1 MKVKSAE
8 TTMQDRRLPEFTTQ
22 RLFLRGIRL
31 SDADSYEKH
40 FADYEVLQYLN
51 SSIPW
56 PYPRGGAKEYFTNV
70 MFPGQGIDSWNW
82 GIFFKE
88 YRRECIGCI
97 SLWRESRPENRGF
110 WLARKYWGQGLMT
123 EAVQPILNYAFKE
136 LGFKKLVFANAV
148 QNKASRRI
156 KEKTGCRYV
165 GTEPRQFLNL
175 EFTECEIWELA
186 KEDWLRFYKGKK

>member
-82 GIFFKE
+82 GIFLKN
-88 YRRECIGCI
+88 IG
-97 SLWRESRPENRGF
+97 EN
-110 WLARKYWGQGLMT
+110 
-123 EAVQPILNYAFKE
+123 V
-136 LGFKKLVFANAV
+136 
-148 QNKASRRI
+148 
-156 KEKTGCRYV
+156 
-165 GTEPRQFLNL
+165 
-175 EFTECEIWELA
+175 
-186 KEDWLRFYKGKK
+186 

>member
-1 MKVKSAE
+1 
-8 TTMQDRRLPEFTTQ
+8 
-22 RLFLRGIRL
+22 
-31 SDADSYEKH
+31 
-40 FADYEVLQYLN
+40 
-51 SSIPW
+51 
-56 PYPRGGAKEYFTNV
+56 
-70 MFPGQGIDSWNW
+70 
-82 GIFFKE
+82 
-88 YRRECIGCI
+88 
-97 SLWRESRPENRGF
+97 
-110 WLARKYWGQGLMT
+110 MT